1 VTSLWRAAVFHLW
14 SPKAPRRPSVRFRV
28 PPHWPE
34 PAAMGAN
41 RPPLLSGGSQLPP
54 IADGTGATRPGRL
67 PRLQGRRRAAPRVVS
82 VAVAGGGVAIGAL
95 AGETGGSG
103 RLSEI
108 LSFLKTKSST
118 RIRLSA
124 SSGFSA
130 ATSADIAFT
139 SSSSFSSDIVCPA
152 VTERIAFGEAAV
164 LSRSNYSK

>member
-1 VTSLWRAAVFHLW
+1 VL
-14 SPKAPRRPSVRFRV
+14 
-28 PPHWPE
+28 
-34 PAAMGAN
+34 
-41 RPPLLSGGSQLPP
+41 
-54 IADGTGATRPGRL
+54 
-67 PRLQGRRRAAPRVVS
+67 

-139 SSSSFSSDIVCPA
+139 SSSSFSSDIVRPA
-152 VTERIAFGEAAV
+152 VIERIAFGEAAV
-164 LSRSNYSK
+164 LFRSSYSKMEIC